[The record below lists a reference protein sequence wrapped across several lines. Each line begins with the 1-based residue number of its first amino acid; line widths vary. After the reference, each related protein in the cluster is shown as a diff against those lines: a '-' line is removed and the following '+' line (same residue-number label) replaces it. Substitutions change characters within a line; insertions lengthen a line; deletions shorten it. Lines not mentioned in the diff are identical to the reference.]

1 MFVKEIC
8 RLSSI
13 RQIHHCL
20 LSIQPNYKTKLFKES
35 LKFVNFDLSFCITP
49 MYYNTKYN
57 VELIQLFNN
66 TRVILHPESAIMCIN
81 GNIDL
86 LMMADQHKKTNKLLH
101 FGDSKFIQYYDLDYI
116 IQNKNPSYQN
126 SMCILFHSH

>member
-1 MFVKEIC
+1 
-8 RLSSI
+8 
-13 RQIHHCL
+13 
-20 LSIQPNYKTKLFKES
+20 
-35 LKFVNFDLSFCITP
+35 

>member
-13 RQIHHCL
+13 KQIYQCL
-20 LSIQPNYKTKLFKES
+20 LNIQPNYKTKLFKES

-57 VELIQLFNN
+57 VELIQMFDN
-66 TRVILHPESAIMCIN
+66 TRIILHPQSAIICVN
-81 GNIDL
+81 GEVNLSMI
-86 LMMADQHKKTNKLLH
+86 ANQHQKLDELLH
-101 FGDSKFIQYYDLDYI
+101 FGDSKLVRYHDLDYI
-116 IQNKNPSYQN
+116 IQNKYPSYHN
-126 SMCILFHSH
+126 SICILFHSH